1 MRTFSKAFGMAGARV
16 GYGIGAPELI
26 KSFDKVRNHFGMS
39 RISQAGALAAYED
52 TAWLDEVIALVAEAR
67 DRIASIAKAN
77 GLSPLPSATNFVTV
91 DCGQDGAFAKAVLAA
106 LIEQGVFVRMP
117 FVSPGDRA
125 IRISAGRPGDLDIF
139 ETALPKALESARR

>member
-1 MRTFSKAFGMAGARV
+1 
-16 GYGIGAPELI
+16 
-26 KSFDKVRNHFGMS
+26 
-39 RISQAGALAAYED
+39 
-52 TAWLDEVIALVAEAR
+52 VAEAR